1 MVKCTDCG
9 VFACRRGELD
19 KLQTKGFCPMQ
30 THKEAQAEARKRY
43 EDPEIRK
50 VSQVSARVEAIGY
63 CEWTRVQE
71 TMEFATRMGFQKLGI
86 AYCIG
91 LRREAKTLADI
102 YTENGFEVVS
112 VCCKSGSIPKE
123 EIGLR
128 DDEKVRPGE
137 DEQLC
142 NPIGQ
147 AMVMNAEGTDLNVI
161 VGLCVGHDSLF
172 IKHSKALVT
181 CLVAKD
187 RVLAHNPVGALYNAN
202 SYYRKKLF
210 KTDR

>member
-1 MVKCTDCG
+1 M
-9 VFACRRGELD
+9 ACRRGELD
-19 KLQTKGFCPMQ
+19 KFPSKGFCPIQ
-30 THKEAQAEARKRY
+30 THKDVQAEARKKY

-50 VSQVSARVEAIGY
+50 VSQVSARVEVIGY

-71 TMEFATRMGFQKLGI
+71 TMEFATRMGYQKLGI

-102 YTENGFEVVS
+102 YTDNGFEVVS
-112 VCCKSGSIPKE
+112 VCCKSGSFPRE

-128 DDEKVRPGE
+128 DDEKIRAGE
-137 DEQLC
+137 NEQLC

-147 AMVMNAEGTDLNVI
+147 AMVMNAEGTGLNVI
-161 VGLCVGHDSLF
+161 LGLCVGHASLF
-172 IKHSKALVT
+172 IKHSEALVT

-187 RVLAHNPVGALYNAN
+187 KVLAHNPIGAIYTAK

-210 KTDR
+210 EREK

>member
-1 MVKCTDCG
+1 MVRCTDCG
-9 VFACRRGELD
+9 KLACYKGDLD
-19 KLQTKGFCPMQ
+19 NLPTKEFCPMQ
-30 THKEAQAEARKRY
+30 SNKEVLAEAREQYKDL
-43 EDPEIRK
+43 ETRK
-50 VSQVSARVEAIGY
+50 ISQESARVEAIGY

-71 TMEFATRMGFQKLGI
+71 TMEFARRMGIQKLGI

-91 LRREAKTLADI
+91 LRREASTLANI
-102 YTENGFEVVS
+102 YTENGFDVVS

-128 DDEKVRPGE
+128 DDEKIRPGTYE
-137 DEQLC
+137 SVC

-147 AMVMNAEGTDLNVI
+147 AKIMNAEETGLNVI

-172 IKHSKALVT
+172 IKHSEALVS

-187 RVLAHNPVGALYNAN
+187 RVLAHNPAGALYTSK
-202 SYYRKKLF
+202 SYYNAKLYDRKK
-210 KTDR
+210 